1 MISVSIVDDEK
12 KLRQSI
18 ATFVNGSPGFRCVSA
33 YSSAEAALKGLPSDK
48 PDVVL
53 MDINLGG
60 MNGIECVER
69 LKAKV
74 PAMQILMLTVYE
86 DTDQIFKALAAGA
99 SGYMLKRLTPV
110 KLLEAIREV
119 HEGGAPMSGPIARKV
134 VASFQGA
141 LRTDDKQALLSSREQ
156 MVLDCLAKGLT
167 YKQTADRLSISI
179 PTIRSYLRR
188 ICKKLHVQS
197 RTEAVAK
204 FLSQ

>member
-1 MISVSIVDDEK
+1 MISVSIVDDK
-12 KLRQSI
+12 KELRQSI
-18 ATFVNGSPGFRCVSA
+18 TTFVNGSPGFRCVSA

-119 HEGGAPMSGPIARKV
+119 HEGGSPMSGPIARKV